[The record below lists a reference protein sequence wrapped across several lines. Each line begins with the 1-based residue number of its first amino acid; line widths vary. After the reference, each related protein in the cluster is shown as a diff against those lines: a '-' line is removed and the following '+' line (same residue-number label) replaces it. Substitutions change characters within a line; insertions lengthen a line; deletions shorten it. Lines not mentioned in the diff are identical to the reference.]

1 MATNKKDYVVRV
13 HVYASDVHDASK
25 KVAMAMTGRGLTWQV
40 NECETE
46 PAVVDTW
53 RHNIETVR
61 KFAGITIGGS
71 ILKNLS

>member
-13 HVYASDVHDASK
+13 HVYASDAMDASK
-25 KVAMAMTGRGLTWQV
+25 KVASCMPGHGITWQV

-46 PAVVDTW
+46 PAVVDVW

-61 KFAGITIGGS
+61 KFAGITIGGPL
-71 ILKNLS
+71 LKKLS